1 MAYAANIP
9 MISILNDDMVRDFSR
24 PMRTSVFPDLL
35 ESAIVLVSFL
45 LHLERTDFIAFLYP
59 LTDKGM
65 QRRSALGV
73 MLDSNNVRW
82 MASEYVDSVATTK
95 IKQKEGKLGADDV
108 LNARTVRTAVKR
120 IKQSGFRTVVISL
133 DLNYERMF
141 EEIADAIEEFGMNDG
156 EHFFVFLE
164 PIGLSDYDIDSNV
177 NIRKLITGSA
187 FVLPLS
193 DDTYW
198 IGNPLIEDWSRLGE
212 PTLNEKLNFLNP
224 IEPASPAYMRAESRL
239 FEIDIDKPE
248 TQPEYGSGMLLE

>member
-59 LTDKGM
+59 LSDKGM

-133 DLNYERMF
+133 DHNYERMF

-193 DDTYW
+193 DDNVNW

-224 IEPASPAYMRAESRL
+224 MEPASPAYMR
-239 FEIDIDKPE
+239 E